1 VPPDPLV
8 PCIFTNTTTVNP
20 GNFNT
25 TGMRLPMVVISPWV
39 KAHYVS
45 YVVRDYTAIS
55 KLIETRLNLPPLTAC
70 DVAQDDMTEMFDF
83 TTPSLLPPNVANPA
97 DDRNV

>member
-1 VPPDPLV
+1 
-8 PCIFTNTTTVNP
+8 
-20 GNFNT
+20 
-25 TGMRLPMVVISPWV
+25 
-39 KAHYVS
+39 
-45 YVVRDYTAIS
+45 VVRDYTAIS